1 MLERAVTADIKRIKG
16 REKKRIKGVGLLGWF
31 LCEDVNLNVPTT

>member
-16 REKKRIKGVGLLGWF
+16 KEKKRIKGVGLLVWF
-31 LCEDVNLNVPTT
+31 TSEDINLNVPTT